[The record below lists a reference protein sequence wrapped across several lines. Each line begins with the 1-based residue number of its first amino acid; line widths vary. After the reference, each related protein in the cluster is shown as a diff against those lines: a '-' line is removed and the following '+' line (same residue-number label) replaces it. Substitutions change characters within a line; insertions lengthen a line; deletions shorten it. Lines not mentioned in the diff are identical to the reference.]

1 MKTSRKLSNTREK
14 WQYCQKFRIACLDSD
29 RIVLTLYGK
38 SGNIAKKNCITKGI
52 MQIKRDFYLQQLV
65 DGKQNGLIKIVTGI
79 RRCGKSFLLF
89 KLFRQ
94 YLLDVGVD
102 SDHIIQIAL
111 DDIENANLR
120 EPLPLYKC
128 IKAKMTDEEL
138 YYILLDEVQLVPRF
152 EEVLNSLL
160 RIDNA
165 DVYVTGSNS
174 KFLSSDI
181 ITEFRGRGDEIHLY
195 PLSLSEYCEG
205 TGLSPAEAWKDYY
218 TYGGLPHT
226 LSLGTEKKKID
237 YLNNL
242 FESVYLIDILER
254 QRIKNKAEFEEL
266 VKIIASGIGAPTNPT
281 KLENTFKSVK
291 KVNIDS
297 VTISRY
303 LGYMQDAFLIEKAER
318 YDVKGKKYIGSL
330 AKYYFTD
337 IGLRNAILGLRQQEE
352 THIMENIIYNELR
365 RRGCKVDV
373 GMVEQRFV
381 DNDGKWQRKQLEVD
395 FVVNEGNQRYYI
407 QSALALPDEEKRKQE
422 MGSLL
427 RINDSFKK
435 IIIVKDDIKPWRD
448 ENGILTMGLLDF
460 LMNADSLEL

>member
-1 MKTSRKLSNTREK
+1 MK
-14 WQYCQKFRIACLDSD
+14 
-29 RIVLTLYGK
+29 
-38 SGNIAKKNCITKGI
+38 
-52 MQIKRDFYLQQLV
+52 IKRDFYLQQLV

-120 EPLPLYKC
+120 EPLSLYKC

-226 LSLGTEKKKID
+226 LSLGTEQKKID

-303 LGYMQDAFLIEKAER
+303 LGYMQDAFLIEKTER

-427 RINDSFKK
+427 RIHDSFKK
-435 IIIVKDDIKPWRD
+435 IIIVKGDIKPWRD

>member
-1 MKTSRKLSNTREK
+1 
-14 WQYCQKFRIACLDSD
+14 
-29 RIVLTLYGK
+29 
-38 SGNIAKKNCITKGI
+38 
-52 MQIKRDFYLQQLV
+52 MQIKREFYLQQLIN
-65 DGKQNGLIKIVTGI
+65 GKQNGLIKIVTGI

-89 KLFRQ
+89 KLFKQ
-94 YLLDVGVD
+94 HLLKAGVD
-102 SDHIIQIAL
+102 AEHIIQIAL
-111 DDIENANLR
+111 DDIESADLR
-120 EPLPLYKC
+120 EPLTLYKC
-128 IKAKMTDEEL
+128 IKAKMKDDDL

-152 EEVLNSLL
+152 EDVLNSLL

-218 TYGGLPHT
+218 TYGGLPHILT
-226 LSLGTEKKKID
+226 LETEKKKFD
-237 YLNNL
+237 YLDNL

-266 VKIIASGIGAPTNPT
+266 VKIIASGIGAPTNPA
-281 KLENTFKSVK
+281 KLANTFKSVK
-291 KVNIDS
+291 NVNIDPT
-297 VTISRY
+297 TIDRY
-303 LGYMQDAFLIEKAER
+303 LGYMQDAFLIEKSER

-330 AKYYFTD
+330 AKYYYSD
-337 IGLRNAILGLRQQEE
+337 LGLRNVILGMRQQEE

-381 DNDGKWQRKQLEVD
+381 DDDGKWKRKQLEVD
-395 FVVNEGNQRYYI
+395 FVVNQGNQRYYI
-407 QSALALPDEEKRKQE
+407 QSALALPNEDKRKQE

-435 IIIVKDDIKPWRD
+435 MIIVKDDIKPWRD

-460 LMNADSLEL
+460 LMNADSLEQ

>member
-1 MKTSRKLSNTREK
+1 MK
-14 WQYCQKFRIACLDSD
+14 
-29 RIVLTLYGK
+29 
-38 SGNIAKKNCITKGI
+38 
-52 MQIKRDFYLQQLV
+52 IKRDFYLQQLV
-65 DGKQNGLIKIVTGI
+65 DGKQNGLVKIVTGI

-120 EPLPLYKC
+120 EPLSLYKC

-226 LSLGTEKKKID
+226 LSLSTEKKKID

-266 VKIIASGIGAPTNPT
+266 VKIIASGIGTPTNPT

-427 RINDSFKK
+427 RIHDSFKK
-435 IIIVKDDIKPWRD
+435 IIIVKVDIKPWRD

>member
-1 MKTSRKLSNTREK
+1 
-14 WQYCQKFRIACLDSD
+14 
-29 RIVLTLYGK
+29 
-38 SGNIAKKNCITKGI
+38 
-52 MQIKRDFYLQQLV
+52 MQIKREFYLQQLI

-89 KLFRQ
+89 KLFKQ
-94 YLLDVGVD
+94 HLLKAGVD
-102 SDHIIQIAL
+102 AEHIIQIAL
-111 DDIENANLR
+111 DDIESADLR
-120 EPLPLYKC
+120 EPLTLYKC
-128 IKAKMTDEEL
+128 IKAKMKDDDL

-152 EEVLNSLL
+152 EDVLNSLL

-218 TYGGLPHT
+218 TYGGLPHILT
-226 LSLGTEKKKID
+226 LETEKKKFD
-237 YLNNL
+237 YLDNL
-242 FESVYLIDILER
+242 FKSVYLIDILER

-266 VKIIASGIGAPTNPT
+266 VKIIASGIGAPTNPA
-281 KLENTFKSVK
+281 KLANTFKSVK
-291 KVNIDS
+291 NVNIDPT
-297 VTISRY
+297 TIDRY
-303 LGYMQDAFLIEKAER
+303 LGYMQDAFLIEKSER

-330 AKYYFTD
+330 AKYYYSD
-337 IGLRNAILGLRQQEE
+337 LGLRNVILGLRQQEE

-381 DNDGKWQRKQLEVD
+381 DDDGKWKRKQLEVD
-395 FVVNEGNQRYYI
+395 FVVNQGNQRYYI
-407 QSALALPDEEKRKQE
+407 QSALALPNEDKRKQE

-435 IIIVKDDIKPWRD
+435 MIIVKDDIKPWRD

-460 LMNADSLEL
+460 LMNADSLEQ

>member
-1 MKTSRKLSNTREK
+1 
-14 WQYCQKFRIACLDSD
+14 
-29 RIVLTLYGK
+29 
-38 SGNIAKKNCITKGI
+38 

-128 IKAKMTDEEL
+128 IKANMTDEEL

-254 QRIKNKAEFEEL
+254 HRIKNKAEFEEL

-291 KVNIDS
+291 KINIDS

-407 QSALALPDEEKRKQE
+407 QSALALPDEEKRKQK

>member
-1 MKTSRKLSNTREK
+1 
-14 WQYCQKFRIACLDSD
+14 
-29 RIVLTLYGK
+29 
-38 SGNIAKKNCITKGI
+38 
-52 MQIKRDFYLQQLV
+52 MQVQRAFYLQQLI
-65 DGKQNGLIKIVTGI
+65 DGKKNGLIKIVTGI
-79 RRCGKSFLLF
+79 RRCGKSYLLF
-89 KLFRQ
+89 KLFKQ
-94 YLLDVGVD
+94 HLLKAEVEA
-102 SDHIIQIAL
+102 DHIIEFAL
-111 DDIENANLR
+111 DDIENADLR
-120 EPLPLYKC
+120 EPLALYRR

-181 ITEFRGRGDEIHLY
+181 ITEFRGRGDEIRLY

-205 TGLSPAEAWKDYY
+205 TGQTPAEAWKDYY
-218 TYGGLPHT
+218 TYGGLPHV
-226 LSLGTEKKKID
+226 LALETEKKKID
-237 YLNNL
+237 YLSNL

-254 QRIKNKAEFEEL
+254 QRIKNKSEFKEL
-266 VKIIASGIGAPTNPT
+266 VNIVASGIGAPTNPT
-281 KLENTFKSVK
+281 KLANTFKSVK

-297 VTISRY
+297 ATIDRY

-318 YDVKGKKYIGSL
+318 YDVKGKKYISSL
-330 AKYYFTD
+330 AKYYFSD
-337 IGLRNAILGLRQQEE
+337 LGLRNALLGLRQQEE

-381 DNDGKWQRKQLEVD
+381 DNEGKWQRKQLEVD
-395 FVVNEGNQRYYI
+395 FVVNEGNQRYYV

-422 MGSLL
+422 MASLL

-435 IIIVKDDIKPWRD
+435 IIVVKDDIKAWRD
-448 ENGILTMGLLDF
+448 ENGILTIGLLDF
-460 LMNADSLEL
+460 LMKPDSLEL

>member
-1 MKTSRKLSNTREK
+1 
-14 WQYCQKFRIACLDSD
+14 
-29 RIVLTLYGK
+29 
-38 SGNIAKKNCITKGI
+38 
-52 MQIKRDFYLQQLV
+52 MQIKREFYLQQLIN
-65 DGKQNGLIKIVTGI
+65 GKQNGLIKIVTGI

-89 KLFRQ
+89 KLFKQ
-94 YLLDVGVD
+94 HLLKAGVD
-102 SDHIIQIAL
+102 AEHIIQIAL
-111 DDIENANLR
+111 DDIESADLR
-120 EPLPLYKC
+120 EPLTLYKC
-128 IKAKMTDEEL
+128 IKAKMKDDDL

-152 EEVLNSLL
+152 EDVLNSLL

-205 TGLSPAEAWKDYY
+205 TGLSLAEAWKDYY
-218 TYGGLPHT
+218 TYGGLPHILT
-226 LSLGTEKKKID
+226 LETEKKKFD
-237 YLNNL
+237 YLDNL

-266 VKIIASGIGAPTNPT
+266 VKIIASGIGAPTNPA
-281 KLENTFKSVK
+281 KLANTFKSVK
-291 KVNIDS
+291 NVNIDPT
-297 VTISRY
+297 TIDRY
-303 LGYMQDAFLIEKAER
+303 LGYMQDAFLIEKSER

-330 AKYYFTD
+330 AKYYYSD
-337 IGLRNAILGLRQQEE
+337 LGLRNVILGLRQQEE
-352 THIMENIIYNELR
+352 THIMENILYNELR

-381 DNDGKWQRKQLEVD
+381 DDDGKWKRKQLEVD
-395 FVVNEGNQRYYI
+395 FVVNQGNQRYYI
-407 QSALALPDEEKRKQE
+407 QSALALPNEDKRKQE
-422 MGSLL
+422 MGALL

-435 IIIVKDDIKPWRD
+435 MIIVKDDIKPWRD

-460 LMNADSLEL
+460 LMNADSLEQ

>member
-1 MKTSRKLSNTREK
+1 
-14 WQYCQKFRIACLDSD
+14 
-29 RIVLTLYGK
+29 
-38 SGNIAKKNCITKGI
+38 

-128 IKAKMTDEEL
+128 IKANMTDEEL

-254 QRIKNKAEFEEL
+254 HRIKNKAEFEEL

-291 KVNIDS
+291 KINIDS

-318 YDVKGKKYIGSL
+318 YDVKEKKYIGSL

-460 LMNADSLEL
+460 LMNADSLEQ

>member
-1 MKTSRKLSNTREK
+1 
-14 WQYCQKFRIACLDSD
+14 
-29 RIVLTLYGK
+29 
-38 SGNIAKKNCITKGI
+38 
-52 MQIKRDFYLQQLV
+52 MQIKREFYLQQLIN
-65 DGKQNGLIKIVTGI
+65 GKQNGLIKIVTGI

-89 KLFRQ
+89 KLFKQ
-94 YLLDVGVD
+94 HLLKAGVD
-102 SDHIIQIAL
+102 AEHIIQIAL
-111 DDIENANLR
+111 DDIESADLR
-120 EPLPLYKC
+120 EPLTLYKC
-128 IKAKMTDEEL
+128 IKAKMKDDDL

-152 EEVLNSLL
+152 EDVLNSLL

-205 TGLSPAEAWKDYY
+205 TGLSSAEAWKDYY
-218 TYGGLPHT
+218 TYGGLPHILT
-226 LSLGTEKKKID
+226 LETEKKKFD
-237 YLNNL
+237 YLDNL

-266 VKIIASGIGAPTNPT
+266 VKIIASGIGAPTNPA
-281 KLENTFKSVK
+281 KLANTFKSVK
-291 KVNIDS
+291 NVNIDPT
-297 VTISRY
+297 TIDRY
-303 LGYMQDAFLIEKAER
+303 LGYMQDAFLIEKSER

-330 AKYYFTD
+330 AKYYYSD
-337 IGLRNAILGLRQQEE
+337 LGLRNVILGLRQQEE

-381 DNDGKWQRKQLEVD
+381 DDDGKWKRKQLEVD
-395 FVVNEGNQRYYI
+395 FVVNQGNQRYYI
-407 QSALALPDEEKRKQE
+407 QSALALPNEDKRKQE

-435 IIIVKDDIKPWRD
+435 MIIVKDDIKPWRD

-460 LMNADSLEL
+460 LMNADSLEQ

>member
-1 MKTSRKLSNTREK
+1 
-14 WQYCQKFRIACLDSD
+14 
-29 RIVLTLYGK
+29 
-38 SGNIAKKNCITKGI
+38 

-128 IKAKMTDEEL
+128 IKANMTDEEL

-254 QRIKNKAEFEEL
+254 HRIKNKAEFEEL
-266 VKIIASGIGAPTNPT
+266 VKIIASGIGTPTNPT

-291 KVNIDS
+291 KINIDS

-352 THIMENIIYNELR
+352 TLIMENIIYNELR

-460 LMNADSLEL
+460 LMNADSLEQ

>member
-1 MKTSRKLSNTREK
+1 
-14 WQYCQKFRIACLDSD
+14 
-29 RIVLTLYGK
+29 
-38 SGNIAKKNCITKGI
+38 
-52 MQIKRDFYLQQLV
+52 MQIKREFYLQQLI

-89 KLFRQ
+89 KLFKQ
-94 YLLDVGVD
+94 HLLKAGVD
-102 SDHIIQIAL
+102 AEHIIQIAL
-111 DDIENANLR
+111 DDIENADLR
-120 EPLPLYKC
+120 EPLTLYKR
-128 IKAKMTDEEL
+128 IKAKMKDDDL

-152 EEVLNSLL
+152 EDVLNSLL

-218 TYGGLPHT
+218 TYGGLPHILT
-226 LSLGTEKKKID
+226 LETEKKKFD
-237 YLNNL
+237 YLDNL

-266 VKIIASGIGAPTNPT
+266 VKIIASGIGTPTNPA
-281 KLENTFKSVK
+281 KLANTFKSVK
-291 KVNIDS
+291 NVNIDPT
-297 VTISRY
+297 TIDRY
-303 LGYMQDAFLIEKAER
+303 LGYMQDAFLIEKSER

-330 AKYYFTD
+330 AKYYYSD
-337 IGLRNAILGLRQQEE
+337 LGLRNVILGLRQQEE

-381 DNDGKWQRKQLEVD
+381 DDDGKWKRKQLEVD
-395 FVVNEGNQRYYI
+395 FVVNQGNQRYYI
-407 QSALALPDEEKRKQE
+407 QSALALPNEDKRKQE

-435 IIIVKDDIKPWRD
+435 MIIVKDDIKPWRD

-460 LMNADSLEL
+460 LMNADSLEQ

>member
-1 MKTSRKLSNTREK
+1 
-14 WQYCQKFRIACLDSD
+14 
-29 RIVLTLYGK
+29 
-38 SGNIAKKNCITKGI
+38 

-254 QRIKNKAEFEEL
+254 HRIKNKAEFEEL

-291 KVNIDS
+291 KINIDS

-318 YDVKGKKYIGSL
+318 YDVKGKKHIGSL

-427 RINDSFKK
+427 RIHDSFKK

-460 LMNADSLEL
+460 LMNADSLEQ

>member
-1 MKTSRKLSNTREK
+1 
-14 WQYCQKFRIACLDSD
+14 
-29 RIVLTLYGK
+29 
-38 SGNIAKKNCITKGI
+38 
-52 MQIKRDFYLQQLV
+52 MQIKREFYLQQLIN
-65 DGKQNGLIKIVTGI
+65 GKQNGLIKIVTGI

-89 KLFRQ
+89 KLFKQ
-94 YLLDVGVD
+94 HLLKAGVD
-102 SDHIIQIAL
+102 AEHIIQIAL
-111 DDIENANLR
+111 DDIESADLR
-120 EPLPLYKC
+120 EPLTLYKC
-128 IKAKMTDEEL
+128 IKAKMKDDDL

-152 EEVLNSLL
+152 EDVLNSLL

-218 TYGGLPHT
+218 TYGGLPHILT
-226 LSLGTEKKKID
+226 LETEKKKFD
-237 YLNNL
+237 YLDNL

-266 VKIIASGIGAPTNPT
+266 VKIIASGIGAPTNPA
-281 KLENTFKSVK
+281 KLANTFKSVK
-291 KVNIDS
+291 NVNIDPT
-297 VTISRY
+297 TIDRY
-303 LGYMQDAFLIEKAER
+303 LGYMQDAFLIEKSER
-318 YDVKGKKYIGSL
+318 YDVKGEKYIGSL
-330 AKYYFTD
+330 AKYYYSD
-337 IGLRNAILGLRQQEE
+337 LGLRNVILGLRQQEE

-381 DNDGKWQRKQLEVD
+381 DDDGKWKRKQLEVD
-395 FVVNEGNQRYYI
+395 FVVNQGNQRYYI
-407 QSALALPDEEKRKQE
+407 QSALALPNEDKRKQE

-435 IIIVKDDIKPWRD
+435 MIIVKDDIKPWRD

-460 LMNADSLEL
+460 LMNADSLEQ

>member
-1 MKTSRKLSNTREK
+1 M
-14 WQYCQKFRIACLDSD
+14 
-29 RIVLTLYGK
+29 
-38 SGNIAKKNCITKGI
+38 
-52 MQIKRDFYLQQLV
+52 QQLI

-89 KLFRQ
+89 KLFKQ
-94 YLLDVGVD
+94 HLLKAGVD
-102 SDHIIQIAL
+102 AEHIIQIAL
-111 DDIENANLR
+111 DDIENADLR
-120 EPLPLYKC
+120 EPLTLYKR
-128 IKAKMTDEEL
+128 IKAKMKDDDL

-152 EEVLNSLL
+152 EDVLNSLL

-218 TYGGLPHT
+218 TYGGLPHILT
-226 LSLGTEKKKID
+226 LETEKKKFD
-237 YLNNL
+237 YLDNL

-266 VKIIASGIGAPTNPT
+266 VKIIASGIGAPTNPA
-281 KLENTFKSVK
+281 KLANTFKSVK
-291 KVNIDS
+291 NVNIDPT
-297 VTISRY
+297 TIDRY
-303 LGYMQDAFLIEKAER
+303 LGYMQDAFLIEKSER

-330 AKYYFTD
+330 AKYYYSD
-337 IGLRNAILGLRQQEE
+337 LGLRNVILGLRQQEE

-381 DNDGKWQRKQLEVD
+381 DDDGKWKRKQLEVD
-395 FVVNEGNQRYYI
+395 FVVNQGNQRYYI
-407 QSALALPDEEKRKQE
+407 QSALALPNEDKRKQE

-435 IIIVKDDIKPWRD
+435 MIIVKDDIKPWRD

-460 LMNADSLEL
+460 LMNADSLEQ

>member
-1 MKTSRKLSNTREK
+1 MRKR
-14 WQYCQKFRIACLDSD
+14 WQYCQKIRGVLVGNSGIL
-29 RIVLTLYGK
+29 LTLYGK
-38 SGNIAKKNCITKGI
+38 SGNVAKKIRVKKMKA
-52 MQIKRDFYLQQLV
+52 MQIKRGFYLQQLI

-89 KLFRQ
+89 KLFKQ
-94 YLLDVGVD
+94 HLLKSGVD
-102 SDHIIQIAL
+102 AKHIIQIAL
-111 DDIENANLR
+111 DDIENADLR
-120 EPLPLYKC
+120 EPLILYKC
-128 IKAKMTDEEL
+128 IKAKMTDDEL

-181 ITEFRGRGDEIHLY
+181 VTEFRGRGDEIHLY

-205 TGLSPAEAWKDYY
+205 TGISPTEAWKDYY
-218 TYGGLPHT
+218 TYGGLPHV
-226 LSLGTEKKKID
+226 LSLETEKKKFD

-266 VKIIASGIGAPTNPT
+266 VKIIASGIGAPTNPA
-281 KLENTFKSVK
+281 KLANTFKSVK
-291 KVNIDS
+291 KISIDS
-297 VTISRY
+297 MTIDRY

-318 YDVKGKKYIGSL
+318 YDVKGKKYIRSL
-330 AKYYFTD
+330 AKYYFSD

-381 DNDGKWQRKQLEVD
+381 DDEGKWKRKQLEVD

-407 QSALALPDEEKRKQE
+407 QSALALPDEDKRKQE

-435 IIIVKDDIKPWRD
+435 MIIVKDDIKPWRD

-460 LMNADSLEL
+460 LMKPDSLEL